1 MSVTPYKNDRRW
13 KISSSEEF
21 SVCFPST
28 RLDHH
33 LVNPQLPPALRA
45 KASTL
50 EMKMK
55 QHLVEHSLLNRP
67 SLPELQQT
75 HPGVFASLTTEARD
89 GWQRMESKTMKKVH
103 ISFVEA
109 TAEQMLISHHVS
121 LDANHFSSFISTLII
136 RSLQRSITCWWI
148 LCMGSGMMRRSSCW
162 MLFRPTVTRVI

>member
-1 MSVTPYKNDRRW
+1 MSATPCKNDRRW
-13 KISSSEEF
+13 KISFSEEY
-21 SVCFPST
+21 SVLAPSPSLGN
-28 RLDHH
+28 R

-55 QHLVEHSLLNRP
+55 QHLVENSLLNRP

-121 LDANHFSSFISTLII
+121 LQANNFSSLISIFII
-136 RSLQRSITCWWI
+136 RSLRRNTTC
-148 LCMGSGMMRRSSCW
+148 
-162 MLFRPTVTRVI
+162 